1 MSNQRTFFGP
11 LKDAR
16 HERFCQEIVRGTPVA
31 SAMVAAGYSGAS
43 AESNGKKILK
53 RDYVQQRIAEI
64 QVEGVSVAADAPPPR
79 VENPTGRP
87 PDPVVTPETIDLGHI
102 DQEWIL
108 RRAIVAYTA
117 AEAQRNVPHMVKLLE
132 LIGRLKGIDK
142 RPVGRPPHAKDPN
155 KGDVSNDKAKPQ
167 NPSGLAEILAGL
179 SGGGERAGSEFEEEE
194 TSSESDDDGS
204 AEEV

>member
-1 MSNQRTFFGP
+1 MTNQRPFFGP
-11 LKDAR
+11 LKDPR
-16 HERFCQEIVRGTPVA
+16 HERLCQEIVRGLPIA

-53 RDYVQQRIAEI
+53 RDYVQRRISEI
-64 QVEGVSVAADAPPPR
+64 QVEGVSVAADAPPPKL
-79 VENPTGRP
+79 ENPPGRP
-87 PDPVVTPETIDLGHI
+87 PDPVTADSIDLDHI
-102 DQEWIL
+102 DHEWVL